1 MLRKLTIALNIIWVL
16 FGTLSLLDEFDN
28 EGFIYAF
35 LFLCTVPILTLFYLL
50 GNPDFKEARH
60 LTIALNVLGAL
71 FFNYALIRTIMDGD
85 FVGDFFRYD
94 ESLIL
99 LNAGV
104 TPIVTLWYLLGDS
117 KSKVFAPLSLLS
129 TDEDTRKDLLV
140 FTIKGL
146 TVCLLI
152 LLTLYLIEVLD
163 LRFEIY
169 NRGRLYIDGID

>member
-16 FGTLSLLDEFDN
+16 FGTLSLLDEFDS
-28 EGFIYAF
+28 EQFIYAF

-85 FVGDFFRYD
+85 FFRYD

-117 KSKVFAPLSLLS
+117 KSKVFAPLSLLP
-129 TDEDTRKDLLV
+129 TDKDTRKDLLV

-146 TVCLLI
+146 IVCLLI

>member
-16 FGTLSLLDEFDN
+16 FGTLSLLDEFDS
-28 EGFIYAF
+28 ERFIYAF
-35 LFLCTVPILTLFYLL
+35 LFFCTVPILTLFYLL

-71 FFNYALIRTIMDGD
+71 FFNYALIGTIMD
-85 FVGDFFRYD
+85 GDFFRYD

-104 TPIVTLWYLLGDS
+104 TTIVTLWYLLGDS
-117 KSKVFAPLSLLS
+117 KSKVFAPLSLLP
-129 TDEDTRKDLLV
+129 TDKDTRKDLLV

-146 TVCLLI
+146 IICLLI
-152 LLTLYLIEVLD
+152 LLTLYLMEVLD

-169 NRGRLYIDGID
+169 NRGSLYIDGID